1 MARMLSFA
9 IEPSDVLL
17 ALLRLRASA
26 EAGRWPR
33 DVSARFRAATER
45 EFQRLEPCVRAIGVC
60 YVELEERSVA
70 ELDRRPQ
77 SRFADVDGALHLGA
91 CSIEIGVDLDHLR
104 MAVDRGD
111 ASVRESAATLATAL
125 RNVLWYAVHSDLLV
139 CPLALL
145 GGSDV
150 GPERALVFVDAYLAG
165 AWSHS
170 RPPDPPLPL
179 DPIVAEITRASHS
192 LDDDHPRLPF
202 SEATAVFKPMADGSV
217 PDLED
222 QPPLAAIGD
231 EHTSPAD
238 SARSTSHAHLVAAH
252 PEVGLLDDD
261 GNLTAGMHPRLR
273 VDVDQYTLPGKLALD
288 VLPPDALFFLDQS
301 GAPWPCNARQL
312 SAARA
317 GLMERT
323 PAPGADA
330 RQNAAARAWVE
341 RVERGFS
348 ELRQRL
354 SQ

>member
-33 DVSARFRAATER
+33 DVSARFKAATER
-45 EFQRLEPCVRAIGVC
+45 EFLRLEPCFRAIGVC

-70 ELDRRPQ
+70 ELDRSPQ
-77 SRFADVDGALHLGA
+77 SRFADIDGALHLGA

-111 ASVRESAATLATAL
+111 AGVRESAASLATAL

-145 GGSDV
+145 GGADV
-150 GPERALVFVDAYLAG
+150 GPERALVFFAAYLAG

-170 RPPDPPLPL
+170 RPPDPPLPR
-179 DPIVAEITRASHS
+179 DAPISEHSRAQHQ

-202 SEATAVFKPMADGSV
+202 SESTAVFKPMADGAL
-217 PDLED
+217 PDLVD
-222 QPPLAAIGD
+222 QPPLESVGD
-231 EHTSPAD
+231 EHTAPAEI
-238 SARSTSHAHLVAAH
+238 ARRTAHLVASHHDGIDDDEDAH
-252 PEVGLLDDD
+252 SHVGL
-261 GNLTAGMHPRLR
+261 HPRLR
-273 VDVDQYTLPGKLALD
+273 VDVDQYTLPGKLSHE
-288 VLPPDALFFLDQS
+288 VLPPDALFFLDES
-301 GAPWPCNARQL
+301 GAPWPCSARQL
-312 SAARA
+312 SVARA
-317 GLMERT
+317 ELLERT
-323 PAPGADA
+323 PTPGSDA
-330 RQNAAARAWVE
+330 RQIAAARAWVD
-341 RVERGFS
+341 RVERGFA

-354 SQ
+354 SP